1 MLASGVFK
9 DQKVELVA
17 GRIYPM
23 TDLPPHTFAL
33 ERLREALRGLIPLDR
48 WTIREEKPIQ
58 VDRLWAPKPD
68 LSVLRGDYMT
78 FAARLPVPADVALI
92 AEVSD
97 TTYHRDRGAKWRKY
111 ASGGIPCYLIVRLRG
126 AKTVAEVWTEP
137 TGKGNNARYA
147 EVVRYRADAGESI
160 PIEMD
165 GQPFGQVPVAGLS
178 PS

>member
-1 MLASGVFK
+1 MTRLSAQRPTDRSYRFSVRQFQRMLASGVFK

-17 GRIYPM
+17 GRIYP
-23 TDLPPHTFAL
+23 
-33 ERLREALRGLIPLDR
+33 
-48 WTIREEKPIQ
+48 
-58 VDRLWAPKPD
+58 
-68 LSVLRGDYMT
+68 
-78 FAARLPVPADVALI
+78 
-92 AEVSD
+92 
-97 TTYHRDRGAKWRKY
+97 
-111 ASGGIPCYLIVRLRG
+111 IPCYLIVRLRG